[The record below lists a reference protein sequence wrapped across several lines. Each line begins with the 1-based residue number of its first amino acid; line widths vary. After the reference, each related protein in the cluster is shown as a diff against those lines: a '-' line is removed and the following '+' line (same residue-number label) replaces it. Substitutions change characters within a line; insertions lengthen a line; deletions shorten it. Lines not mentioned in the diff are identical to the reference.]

1 MMSLIEIFK
10 KELEAEA
17 VVTRKMLER
26 VPTELFDWQPHEK
39 SMTMRRLATHIADLP
54 NWTTM
59 GLTTD
64 GLDFQSNNWKE
75 EVVNNT
81 AELLD
86 YFERSLN
93 NARKSL
99 NEASEDVLD
108 QEWVLRNGDQVL
120 YTSTKAETVRMSFNQ
135 TVHHRAQLGVYL
147 RLNNIP
153 IPATYGPSA
162 DEH

>member
-93 NARKSL
+93 SARKSL

-108 QEWVLRNGDQVL
+108 QEWVLRNGDQIL